1 MKPLSLQ
8 GHTRPLT
15 RVRINYDGDL
25 LFTAGKDKEIS
36 VWYLE
41 NGERLGTYSG
51 HNGVVWD
58 IDISYDTKTIV
69 SACADPS
76 VKVCYWFWNSDN
88 FIFRFGML
96 RPERKWVSVRSAW
109 WFDQLLNHTAEIWL
123 LTRPMQVLWR
133 QLLRC
138 CTLLIC
144 ATLNKWR
151 VKEVLDKLLWILV
164 RIAASS
170 RIWTTLL

>member
-15 RVRINYDGDL
+15 RVRINCDGDL
-25 LFTAGKDKEIS
+25 LFTAGKDKEIN

-58 IDISYDTKTIV
+58 IDISYDTKTMV

-76 VKVCYWFWNSDN
+76 VKVCY
-88 FIFRFGML
+88 
-96 RPERKWVSVRSAW
+96 
-109 WFDQLLNHTAEIWL
+109 
-123 LTRPMQVLWR
+123 
-133 QLLRC
+133 
-138 CTLLIC
+138 
-144 ATLNKWR
+144 
-151 VKEVLDKLLWILV
+151 
-164 RIAASS
+164 
-170 RIWTTLL
+170 